1 MSDMP
6 REKRYYGQE
15 CCWEATENQ
24 PRIIRYF
31 VGMVMMPL
39 LLLMLCA
46 SGVFANEYEVYGNY
60 VVSFQTGYG
69 QTYTSPPYDFSSD
82 PSEPLVFLQS
92 YTNQLNSS
100 ASAQAGFW
108 GQGGTDYWA
117 AWLTEGT
124 GVSQS
129 HPEEVVEDPA
139 RMEIQFDFYV
149 SGDGLSTAWYDAMY
163 LNGYVGAG
171 GYVEFIGENDMFIIS
186 SAGDETYHSS
196 ALLHYFNDNE
206 GAFYVSLQEEACN
219 WFDPIWRELSSGEG
233 MHFNGVYTFTAKNDG
248 GPSLLQFTQNEPP
261 AAVPEPSTMLLLGA
275 GLAGL
280 TAVRRRIRK

>member
-1 MSDMP
+1 MSDKP
-6 REKRYYGQE
+6 REKHYYGQE
-15 CCWEATENQ
+15 SYWEVTGNQ
-24 PRIIRYF
+24 PRIMRF
-31 VGMVMMPL
+31 LVCVVMMPL
-39 LLLMLCA
+39 LFLMLCA
-46 SGVFANEYEVYGNY
+46 SGVSAYEYEVYGSY
-60 VVSFQTGYG
+60 VVTFQTGYG
-69 QTYTSPPYDFSSD
+69 QTYTSPQYDFSSG
-82 PSEPLVFLQS
+82 PSDPLVFFQS

-108 GQGGTDYWA
+108 GQGGTDYWG

-129 HPEEVVEDPA
+129 HPEEAVEDPA

-171 GYVEFIGENDMFIIS
+171 GYVEFTSENDMYIVS
-186 SAGDETYHSS
+186 AAGDETYHSS
-196 ALLHYFNDNE
+196 APLYYFNDNE
-206 GAFYVSLQEEACN
+206 GAFYVSLKEEACN
-219 WFDPIWRELSSGEG
+219 WYDPIWLELSSGEE

-248 GPSLLQFTQNEPP
+248 GPSVLNFTQNEPP

-280 TAVRRRIRK
+280 AAVRRRIRK